1 MAFSLKALPLQL
13 RRSVGLGCYL
23 AWVYCSLFSCGLVP
37 VVIQLCSIERSWVY
51 SGIGEAAAAIAV
63 IIVYALLREK
73 GRGNAAQRMIGV
85 IGAGCACIGSVLIWV
100 SHLDLSWYAALTVTG
115 GLCCGAG
122 LSLLGILWG
131 SRFSCCDE
139 EHIESTVPLSF
150 VISFVVYFVLLAA
163 KGPLFMVVDAVLP
176 VVSTWIVFRPRCGR
190 SVSTDGEAI
199 GTLAHAGLRR
209 QLSHLG
215 SLFVLYFLIWF
226 QIALFRVASSPMTY
240 GGRFM
245 HYLVPF
251 SIAAVLAIV
260 AFLTCMRRTRFL
272 NFTFLYRWSVPLMI
286 IGCGL
291 LLIDLGIPEQHS
303 VAYAVNF
310 IAMFGVQMCVWVVAP
325 KYVRR
330 IGVSSFVLFG
340 GLFAAEGLG
349 IALALTLS
357 LPLFD
362 AGAPALANLTL
373 IATGAVALVAMLV
386 GFNPRWLFL
395 SDAVRRFTDA
405 EFAMPLPSAACMT
418 CASPCSGA
426 VDGAGAGVSVAGA
439 GVGAADVAS
448 ARVAEGGAGASAS
461 VAGAGVGVAGVSAM
475 GVGATGIADGAE
487 GDVSMTSGSV
497 GAGARGGVASGA
509 NVTGAGVEYVVA
521 SSGAVP
527 FAFSS
532 GIASSFAFG
541 ISSGFAPGLDAPL
554 STGEE
559 LASIFEK
566 TAGELQSRYG
576 LTERET
582 QIAALLLAG
591 RSRPFIRDELV
602 ISLNTVHA
610 HARNIYSKCGV
621 HSQQEFMD
629 FVHLD

>member
-37 VVIQLCSIERSWVY
+37 VVIRLCSIERSWVY
-51 SGIGEAAAAIAV
+51 SGIGEAIAAIAV
-63 IIVYALLREK
+63 IVVYALLRGR

-150 VISFVVYFVLLAA
+150 VISFVVYFVLLAV

-190 SVSTDGEAI
+190 SVSADGEAI
-199 GTLAHAGLRR
+199 GALAHAGLRR

-260 AFLTCMRRTRFL
+260 AFLVCMRRARFL
-272 NFTFLYRWSVPLMI
+272 SFTFLYRWSVPLMI
-286 IGCGL
+286 IGCGI
-291 LLIDLGIPEQHS
+291 LLIDLGLPEQHS

-310 IAMFGVQMCVWVVAP
+310 IAMFGVQMCVWVVAT

-330 IGVSSFVLFG
+330 IGVSPFILFG

-349 IALALTLS
+349 ISLALTLS

-362 AGAPALANLTL
+362 AGSPALANLTL
-373 IATGAVALVAMLV
+373 IATGAVALIAMLV

-405 EFAMPLPSAACMT
+405 EFAMSPQRSA
-418 CASPCSGA
+418 CSGCA
-426 VDGAGAGVSVAGA
+426 GTCPDASIVGGVAAGANVAF
-439 GVGAADVAS
+439 AS
-448 ARVAEGGAGASAS
+448 AAEGGAPAAASGMDA
-461 VAGAGVGVAGVSAM
+461 AGDA
-475 GVGATGIADGAE
+475 ADGF
-487 GDVSMTSGSV
+487 GPDSSV
-497 GAGARGGVASGA
+497 
-509 NVTGAGVEYVVA
+509 
-521 SSGAVP
+521 
-527 FAFSS
+527 
-532 GIASSFAFG
+532 
-541 ISSGFAPGLDAPL
+541 PL
-554 STGEE
+554 SAGEE

-566 TAGELQSRYG
+566 TAEELQSRYG

-582 QIAALLLAG
+582 QIAALLLSG

-629 FVHLD
+629 FVHLDSRESE

>member
-1 MAFSLKALPLQL
+1 MKGQEEIGMAFSLKALPLQL

-176 VVSTWIVFRPRCGR
+176 VVSTWIVFRPWCGR

-199 GTLAHAGLRR
+199 GALAHAGLRK
-209 QLSHLG
+209 QFSHLG

-226 QIALFRVASSPMTY
+226 QFALFRVASSPMAN

-260 AFLTCMRRTRFL
+260 AFLTCMRQTRFL

-310 IAMFGVQMCVWVVAP
+310 IAMFGVQMCVWVVSP

-330 IGVSSFVLFG
+330 IGVSPFVLFG

-349 IALALTLS
+349 ISLALTFS

-373 IATGAVALVAMLV
+373 IATGAVALIAMLV

-405 EFAMPLPSAACMT
+405 EFAMSLQRSA
-418 CASPCSGA
+418 CSGCVGTCPDA
-426 VDGAGAGVSVAGA
+426 SIVGGVAAGVN
-439 GVGAADVAS
+439 AAFAS
-448 ARVAEGGAGASAS
+448 AAEGGAPAAASGMDA
-461 VAGAGVGVAGVSAM
+461 AGDA
-475 GVGATGIADGAE
+475 ADGFE
-487 GDVSMTSGSV
+487 PDS
-497 GAGARGGVASGA
+497 
-509 NVTGAGVEYVVA
+509 
-521 SSGAVP
+521 AVP
-527 FAFSS
+527 
-532 GIASSFAFG
+532 
-541 ISSGFAPGLDAPL
+541 L
-554 STGEE
+554 SAGEE

-566 TAGELQSRYG
+566 TAEELQSRYG

-582 QIAALLLAG
+582 QIAALLLSG

>member
-37 VVIQLCSIERSWVY
+37 VVIRLCSIERSWVY
-51 SGIGEAAAAIAV
+51 SGIGEAVAAIVV

-73 GRGNAAQRMIGV
+73 GRGDAAQRMIGV
-85 IGAGCACIGSVLIWV
+85 LGAGCACIGSVLVWV
-100 SHLDLSWYAALTVTG
+100 SHLDISWYAALTVAG

-131 SRFSCCDE
+131 SRFSYCDE

-150 VISFVVYFVLLAA
+150 VISFVVYFVLLAV

-190 SVSTDGEAI
+190 SVSADGEAV
-199 GTLAHAGLRR
+199 GALAHVGLRK
-209 QLSHLG
+209 QFSHLV

-251 SIAAVLAIV
+251 SIAAVLAIA
-260 AFLTCMRRTRFL
+260 AFLTCMRQTRFL

-303 VAYAVNF
+303 AAYAVNF
-310 IAMFGVQMCVWVVAP
+310 IAMFGVQMCAWVVAP

-330 IGVSSFVLFG
+330 IGVSPFVLFG

-349 IALALTLS
+349 IFLALTLS

-362 AGAPALANLTL
+362 VGAPALANLTL

-405 EFAMPLPSAACMT
+405 EFAMSLPHSGCSA
-418 CASPCSGA
+418 CASPCSDAGA
-426 VDGAGAGVSVAGA
+426 AGNGVACSAAGGCAFGAGANASGGVTAGA
-439 GVGAADVAS
+439 ND
-448 ARVAEGGAGASAS
+448 AGS
-461 VAGAGVGVAGVSAM
+461 
-475 GVGATGIADGAE
+475 
-487 GDVSMTSGSV
+487 
-497 GAGARGGVASGA
+497 
-509 NVTGAGVEYVVA
+509 GVEYGVAASDGALFGFA
-521 SSGAVP
+521 SSSAPGSVARSGSAVP
-527 FAFSS
+527 
-532 GIASSFAFG
+532 
-541 ISSGFAPGLDAPL
+541 L
-554 STGEE
+554 SAGEE

-566 TAGELQSRYG
+566 TAEELQLRYG

-582 QIAALLLAG
+582 QIAALLLSG

-629 FVHLD
+629 FVHLDSREGE

>member
-150 VISFVVYFVLLAA
+150 VISFVVYFVLLAV

-190 SVSTDGEAI
+190 SVSADGEAI
-199 GTLAHAGLRR
+199 GALAHAGLRR

-286 IGCGL
+286 IGCGI
-291 LLIDLGIPEQHS
+291 LLIDLGLPEQHS

-310 IAMFGVQMCVWVVAP
+310 IAMFGVQMCVWVVAT

-330 IGVSSFVLFG
+330 IGVSPFILFG

-362 AGAPALANLTL
+362 AGSPVLANLTL
-373 IATGAVALVAMLV
+373 IATGAVALIAMLV

-405 EFAMPLPSAACMT
+405 EFAMSPQRSACSVCAGT
-418 CASPCSGA
+418 CPDASIVGGVA
-426 VDGAGAGVSVAGA
+426 AGAN
-439 GVGAADVAS
+439 AAFAS
-448 ARVAEGGAGASAS
+448 AAEGGAPAAASS
-461 VAGAGVGVAGVSAM
+461 VGVAG
-475 GVGATGIADGAE
+475 GAADGFE
-487 GDVSMTSGSV
+487 PDS
-497 GAGARGGVASGA
+497 
-509 NVTGAGVEYVVA
+509 
-521 SSGAVP
+521 AVP
-527 FAFSS
+527 
-532 GIASSFAFG
+532 
-541 ISSGFAPGLDAPL
+541 L
-554 STGEE
+554 SAGEE

-566 TAGELQSRYG
+566 TAEELQSRYG

-582 QIAALLLAG
+582 QIAALLLSG

-629 FVHLD
+629 FVHLDSREGE

>member
-51 SGIGEAAAAIAV
+51 SGIGEAAAAIVV

-73 GRGNAAQRMIGV
+73 GRGDSAQRMIGV

-100 SHLDLSWYAALTVTG
+100 SHLDFSWYAALTVTG

-131 SRFSCCDE
+131 SRFSYCDE
-139 EHIESTVPLSF
+139 EHIELTVPLSF
-150 VISFVVYFVLLAA
+150 VISFVVYFVLLAV

-190 SVSTDGEAI
+190 SVSADGEAI
-199 GTLAHAGLRR
+199 GALAHAGLRR

-291 LLIDLGIPEQHS
+291 LLIDLGLPEQHS

-310 IAMFGVQMCVWVVAP
+310 IAMFGVQMCVWVVAT

-330 IGVSSFVLFG
+330 IGVSPFILFG

-373 IATGAVALVAMLV
+373 IATGTVALVAMLV

-405 EFAMPLPSAACMT
+405 EFAMPLQRSG
-418 CASPCSGA
+418 CSGCA
-426 VDGAGAGVSVAGA
+426 GTCPDAGAAGGVEPGA
-439 GVGAADVAS
+439 NAAS
-448 ARVAEGGAGASAS
+448 ASAAEGGAPAVAS
-461 VAGAGVGVAGVSAM
+461 GVGVAG
-475 GVGATGIADGAE
+475 GAADGFE
-487 GDVSMTSGSV
+487 PDSSV
-497 GAGARGGVASGA
+497 
-509 NVTGAGVEYVVA
+509 
-521 SSGAVP
+521 
-527 FAFSS
+527 
-532 GIASSFAFG
+532 
-541 ISSGFAPGLDAPL
+541 PL
-554 STGEE
+554 SAGEE

-566 TAGELQSRYG
+566 TAEELQSRYG

-582 QIAALLLAG
+582 QIAALLLSG

-629 FVHLD
+629 FVHLDSREDE

>member
-150 VISFVVYFVLLAA
+150 VISFVVYFVLLAV

-190 SVSTDGEAI
+190 SVSADGEAI
-199 GTLAHAGLRR
+199 GALAHAGLRR

-291 LLIDLGIPEQHS
+291 LLIDLGLPEQHS

-310 IAMFGVQMCVWVVAP
+310 IAMFGVQMCVWVVAT

-330 IGVSSFVLFG
+330 IGVSPFILFG

-362 AGAPALANLTL
+362 AGSPALANLTL
-373 IATGAVALVAMLV
+373 IATGVVALVAMLV

-405 EFAMPLPSAACMT
+405 EFAMSPQRSA
-418 CASPCSGA
+418 CSGCVGTCPDA
-426 VDGAGAGVSVAGA
+426 SIVGGVAAGVN
-439 GVGAADVAS
+439 AAFAS
-448 ARVAEGGAGASAS
+448 AAEGGSPAAASSMDAAGDA
-461 VAGAGVGVAGVSAM
+461 
-475 GVGATGIADGAE
+475 ADGFE
-487 GDVSMTSGSV
+487 PDSSV
-497 GAGARGGVASGA
+497 
-509 NVTGAGVEYVVA
+509 
-521 SSGAVP
+521 
-527 FAFSS
+527 
-532 GIASSFAFG
+532 
-541 ISSGFAPGLDAPL
+541 PL
-554 STGEE
+554 SAGEE

-566 TAGELQSRYG
+566 TAEELQSRYG

-582 QIAALLLAG
+582 QIAALLLSG

>member
-51 SGIGEAAAAIAV
+51 SGIGEAAAAIFV
-63 IIVYALLREK
+63 IILYALLREK
-73 GRGNAAQRMIGV
+73 GRGDAAQRMIGV
-85 IGAGCACIGSVLIWV
+85 LGAGCACIGSVLIWV
-100 SHLDLSWYAALTVTG
+100 SHLDISWYAALTVVG

-122 LSLLGILWG
+122 LALLGILWG
-131 SRFSCCDE
+131 SRFSYCDE

-163 KGPLFMVVDAVLP
+163 KGSLFMVVDAVLP

-199 GTLAHAGLRR
+199 GALAHAGLRK
-209 QLSHLG
+209 QFSHLG

-226 QIALFRVASSPMTY
+226 QFALFRVASSPMVN

-260 AFLTCMRRTRFL
+260 AFLTCMRQTRFL

-310 IAMFGVQMCVWVVAP
+310 IAMFGVQMCAWVVAP

-330 IGVSSFVLFG
+330 IGVSPFVLFG

-349 IALALTLS
+349 FFLALTLS

-362 AGAPALANLTL
+362 VGAPALANLTL

-405 EFAMPLPSAACMT
+405 EFAMSIPRSTCSACVSLCSDAGAAGNGVACSAAGG
-418 CASPCSGA
+418 CAF
-426 VDGAGAGVSVAGA
+426 GAGANASGGVTAGA
-439 GVGAADVAS
+439 ND
-448 ARVAEGGAGASAS
+448 AGS
-461 VAGAGVGVAGVSAM
+461 
-475 GVGATGIADGAE
+475 
-487 GDVSMTSGSV
+487 
-497 GAGARGGVASGA
+497 
-509 NVTGAGVEYVVA
+509 GVEYGVAASDGALFGFA
-521 SSGAVP
+521 SSSAPGSVARSGSAVP
-527 FAFSS
+527 
-532 GIASSFAFG
+532 
-541 ISSGFAPGLDAPL
+541 L
-554 STGEE
+554 SAGEE

-566 TAGELQSRYG
+566 TAEELQLRYG

-582 QIAALLLAG
+582 QIAALLLSG

-629 FVHLD
+629 FVHLDSREGE

>member
-131 SRFSCCDE
+131 SRFSSCDE

-190 SVSTDGEAI
+190 SVSADGEAI
-199 GTLAHAGLRR
+199 GALAHAGMRK
-209 QLSHLG
+209 QFSHLG

-260 AFLTCMRRTRFL
+260 AFLTCMRQTRFL

-286 IGCGL
+286 IGCGF
-291 LLIDLGIPEQHS
+291 LLIDLGIPDQHS

-310 IAMFGVQMCVWVVAP
+310 IAMFGVQMCVWVVSP

-330 IGVSSFVLFG
+330 IGVSSFLLFG

-349 IALALTLS
+349 ISLALTLS

-373 IATGAVALVAMLV
+373 IATGAVALVAMLA

-405 EFAMPLPSAACMT
+405 EFAMSIPRSTCSACV
-418 CASPCSGA
+418 SPCSDAGA
-426 VDGAGAGVSVAGA
+426 AGNDLARGVAGGGASGADAPAASVNAIADGVLAVGGPSAMGGVAIGANASGAGAN
-439 GVGAADVAS
+439 AS
-448 ARVAEGGAGASAS
+448 
-461 VAGAGVGVAGVSAM
+461 
-475 GVGATGIADGAE
+475 
-487 GDVSMTSGSV
+487 
-497 GAGARGGVASGA
+497 GGVAAGA
-509 NVTGAGVEYVVA
+509 NAAGSGMEYGVAASDGAPFGFA
-521 SSGAVP
+521 SSSAPGSA
-527 FAFSS
+527 
-532 GIASSFAFG
+532 
-541 ISSGFAPGLDAPL
+541 SGFAAGAASGSGAAVPL
-554 STGEE
+554 SAGEE

-566 TAGELQSRYG
+566 TAEELRSRYG

-582 QIAALLLAG
+582 QIAALLLSG

>member
-1 MAFSLKALPLQL
+1 MKGQEEIGMAFSLKALPLQL

-63 IIVYALLREK
+63 IVVYALLREK
-73 GRGNAAQRMIGV
+73 GRGDSAQRMIGV

-100 SHLDLSWYAALTVTG
+100 SHLDLSWYAALTVVG

-122 LSLLGILWG
+122 LALLGILWG
-131 SRFSCCDE
+131 SRFSYCDE

-150 VISFVVYFVLLAA
+150 VISFVVYFVLLAV

-199 GTLAHAGLRR
+199 GALAHAGLRR
-209 QLSHLG
+209 QFSHLG

-291 LLIDLGIPEQHS
+291 LLIDLGLPEQHS

-310 IAMFGVQMCVWVVAP
+310 IAMFGVQMCVWVVAT

-330 IGVSSFVLFG
+330 IGVSPFILFG

-405 EFAMPLPSAACMT
+405 EFAMPLQRSG
-418 CASPCSGA
+418 CSGCA
-426 VDGAGAGVSVAGA
+426 GTCPDAGAAGGVEPGA
-439 GVGAADVAS
+439 NAAFAS
-448 ARVAEGGAGASAS
+448 AAEGGAHAAASGMDA
-461 VAGAGVGVAGVSAM
+461 AGDA
-475 GVGATGIADGAE
+475 ADGFE
-487 GDVSMTSGSV
+487 PDS
-497 GAGARGGVASGA
+497 
-509 NVTGAGVEYVVA
+509 
-521 SSGAVP
+521 AVP
-527 FAFSS
+527 
-532 GIASSFAFG
+532 
-541 ISSGFAPGLDAPL
+541 L
-554 STGEE
+554 SAGEE

-566 TAGELQSRYG
+566 TAEELQSRYG

-582 QIAALLLAG
+582 QIAALLLSG

-629 FVHLD
+629 FVHLDSREGE

>member
-37 VVIQLCSIERSWVY
+37 VVIRLCSIERSWVY
-51 SGIGEAAAAIAV
+51 SGIGEAVVAIAV
-63 IIVYALLREK
+63 IVVYTLLREK
-73 GRGNAAQRMIGV
+73 GRGNAAQRMIGAL
-85 IGAGCACIGSVLIWV
+85 GAGCACIGSVLIWV
-100 SHLDLSWYAALTVTG
+100 SHLDLSWYAALTVVG

-131 SRFSCCDE
+131 SRFSYCDE

-150 VISFVVYFVLLAA
+150 VISFVVYFVLLAV

-190 SVSTDGEAI
+190 SVSADGEAV
-199 GTLAHAGLRR
+199 GALACVGLRK
-209 QLSHLG
+209 QFSHLV
-215 SLFVLYFLIWF
+215 SLFVLFFLIWF

-251 SIAAVLAIV
+251 SIAAVLAIA
-260 AFLTCMRRTRFL
+260 AFLTCMRQTRFL

-303 VAYAVNF
+303 AAYAVNF

-330 IGVSSFVLFG
+330 IGVSPFVLFG

-349 IALALTLS
+349 IFLALTLS

-362 AGAPALANLTL
+362 VGAPALANLTL

-395 SDAVRRFTDA
+395 SDVMRCFTDA
-405 EFAMPLPSAACMT
+405 VFAMSLPRLACSACV
-418 CASPCSGA
+418 SPCS
-426 VDGAGAGVSVAGA
+426 DAGAAGNGVAGA
-439 GVGAADVAS
+439 ASAGAAGSGADEA
-448 ARVAEGGAGASAS
+448 GMAGAND
-461 VAGAGVGVAGVSAM
+461 AGS
-475 GVGATGIADGAE
+475 
-487 GDVSMTSGSV
+487 
-497 GAGARGGVASGA
+497 
-509 NVTGAGVEYVVA
+509 GVEYGVAASGGMPFGFA
-521 SSGAVP
+521 SSSAPGSVARSGSAVP
-527 FAFSS
+527 
-532 GIASSFAFG
+532 
-541 ISSGFAPGLDAPL
+541 L
-554 STGEE
+554 SAGEE
-559 LASIFEK
+559 LAFIFEK
-566 TAGELQSRYG
+566 TAEELQLRYG

-582 QIAALLLAG
+582 QIAALLLSG

-629 FVHLD
+629 FVHLDSREGE

>member
-1 MAFSLKALPLQL
+1 MKGQEEIGMAFSLKALPLQL

-73 GRGNAAQRMIGV
+73 GRGDSAQRMIGV

-100 SHLDLSWYAALTVTG
+100 SHLDISWYAALTVTG

-131 SRFSCCDE
+131 SRFSYCDE

-150 VISFVVYFVLLAA
+150 VISFVVYFVLLAV

-190 SVSTDGEAI
+190 SVSADGEAI
-199 GTLAHAGLRR
+199 GALAHAGLRR

-226 QIALFRVASSPMTY
+226 QFALFRVASSPMTY
-240 GGRFM
+240 GGRFI

-260 AFLTCMRRTRFL
+260 AFLTCMRQTRFL

-310 IAMFGVQMCVWVVAP
+310 IAMFGVQMCVWVVSP

-330 IGVSSFVLFG
+330 IGVSSFLLFG

-349 IALALTLS
+349 ISLALTLS

-362 AGAPALANLTL
+362 ASAPALANLTL

-405 EFAMPLPSAACMT
+405 EFAMPLQRSGCSGCAGTCPDAGAAGGVEPGANAASTSAAEGSAHAA
-418 CASPCSGA
+418 ASGMDA
-426 VDGAGAGVSVAGA
+426 AGD
-439 GVGAADVAS
+439 AADGFEPDS
-448 ARVAEGGAGASAS
+448 
-461 VAGAGVGVAGVSAM
+461 
-475 GVGATGIADGAE
+475 
-487 GDVSMTSGSV
+487 
-497 GAGARGGVASGA
+497 
-509 NVTGAGVEYVVA
+509 
-521 SSGAVP
+521 AVP
-527 FAFSS
+527 
-532 GIASSFAFG
+532 
-541 ISSGFAPGLDAPL
+541 L
-554 STGEE
+554 SAGEE

-566 TAGELQSRYG
+566 TAEELQSRYG

-582 QIAALLLAG
+582 QIAALLLSG

>member
-1 MAFSLKALPLQL
+1 MKGQEEIGMAFSLKALPLQL

-73 GRGNAAQRMIGV
+73 GRGDSAQRMIGV

-131 SRFSCCDE
+131 SRFSYCDE

-150 VISFVVYFVLLAA
+150 VISFVVYFVLLAV

-199 GTLAHAGLRR
+199 GALAHAGLRK
-209 QLSHLG
+209 QFSHLG

-260 AFLTCMRRTRFL
+260 AFLTCMRQTRFL

-310 IAMFGVQMCVWVVAP
+310 IAMFGVQMCVWVVAT

-330 IGVSSFVLFG
+330 IGVSPFILFG

-373 IATGAVALVAMLV
+373 IATGAVALIAMLV

-405 EFAMPLPSAACMT
+405 EFAMPPQRSA
-418 CASPCSGA
+418 CSGC
-426 VDGAGAGVSVAGA
+426 AGACPDANAV
-439 GVGAADVAS
+439 
-448 ARVAEGGAGASAS
+448 
-461 VAGAGVGVAGVSAM
+461 
-475 GVGATGIADGAE
+475 
-487 GDVSMTSGSV
+487 
-497 GAGARGGVASGA
+497 GGVAAGANAAFASAAESGA
-509 NVTGAGVEYVVA
+509 PAAASGMDAAGDAADGFEPD
-521 SSGAVP
+521 SAVP
-527 FAFSS
+527 
-532 GIASSFAFG
+532 
-541 ISSGFAPGLDAPL
+541 L
-554 STGEE
+554 SAGEE

-566 TAGELQSRYG
+566 TAEELQSRYG

-582 QIAALLLAG
+582 QIAALLLSG

-629 FVHLD
+629 FVHLDSREGE

>member
-63 IIVYALLREK
+63 IILYALLREK
-73 GRGNAAQRMIGV
+73 GRGDAAQRMIGV
-85 IGAGCACIGSVLIWV
+85 LGAGCACIGSVLIWV
-100 SHLDLSWYAALTVTG
+100 SHLDISWYAALTVVG
-115 GLCCGAG
+115 GLCCGVG
-122 LSLLGILWG
+122 LALLGILWG
-131 SRFSCCDE
+131 SRFSYCDE

-199 GTLAHAGLRR
+199 GALAHAGLRK
-209 QLSHLG
+209 QFSHLG

-226 QIALFRVASSPMTY
+226 QFALFRVASSPMVN

-260 AFLTCMRRTRFL
+260 AFLTCMRQTRFL

-310 IAMFGVQMCVWVVAP
+310 IAMFGVQMCVWVVSP

-330 IGVSSFVLFG
+330 IGVSSFLLFG

-349 IALALTLS
+349 ISLALTLS

-373 IATGAVALVAMLV
+373 IATGAVALIAMLV

-405 EFAMPLPSAACMT
+405 EFAMSLPRSA
-418 CASPCSGA
+418 CSGCSGTCPDANA
-426 VDGAGAGVSVAGA
+426 V
-439 GVGAADVAS
+439 
-448 ARVAEGGAGASAS
+448 
-461 VAGAGVGVAGVSAM
+461 
-475 GVGATGIADGAE
+475 
-487 GDVSMTSGSV
+487 
-497 GAGARGGVASGA
+497 GGVAAGA
-509 NVTGAGVEYVVA
+509 NAAFASAAEDGAHAAA
-521 SSGAVP
+521 SGMDAAGDAADGFEPDSAVP
-527 FAFSS
+527 
-532 GIASSFAFG
+532 
-541 ISSGFAPGLDAPL
+541 L
-554 STGEE
+554 SAGEE

-566 TAGELQSRYG
+566 TAEELQSRYG

-582 QIAALLLAG
+582 QIAALLLSG

>member
-1 MAFSLKALPLQL
+1 MKGQEEIGMAFSLKALPLQL

-73 GRGNAAQRMIGV
+73 GRGDSAQRMIGV

-131 SRFSCCDE
+131 SRFSYCDE

-150 VISFVVYFVLLAA
+150 VISFVVYFVLLAV

-199 GTLAHAGLRR
+199 GALAHAGLRK
-209 QLSHLG
+209 QFSHLG

-260 AFLTCMRRTRFL
+260 AFLTCMRQTRFL

-330 IGVSSFVLFG
+330 IGVSSFLLFG

-349 IALALTLS
+349 ISLALTLS

-373 IATGAVALVAMLV
+373 IATGAVALIAMLV

-405 EFAMPLPSAACMT
+405 EFAMSLPRSA
-418 CASPCSGA
+418 CSGCSGTCPDANA
-426 VDGAGAGVSVAGA
+426 VGGVAAGAN
-439 GVGAADVAS
+439 AAFAS
-448 ARVAEGGAGASAS
+448 AAEGGAHAAASGMDA
-461 VAGAGVGVAGVSAM
+461 AGDA
-475 GVGATGIADGAE
+475 ADGFE
-487 GDVSMTSGSV
+487 PDS
-497 GAGARGGVASGA
+497 
-509 NVTGAGVEYVVA
+509 
-521 SSGAVP
+521 AVP
-527 FAFSS
+527 
-532 GIASSFAFG
+532 
-541 ISSGFAPGLDAPL
+541 L
-554 STGEE
+554 SAGEE

-566 TAGELQSRYG
+566 TAEELQSRYG

-582 QIAALLLAG
+582 QIAALLLSG

-629 FVHLD
+629 FVHLDSREGE

>member
-73 GRGNAAQRMIGV
+73 GRGDSAQRMIGV

-100 SHLDLSWYAALTVTG
+100 SHLDFSWYAALTVTG

-131 SRFSCCDE
+131 SRFSYCDE

-150 VISFVVYFVLLAA
+150 VISFVVYFVLLAV

-190 SVSTDGEAI
+190 SVSADGEAI
-199 GTLAHAGLRR
+199 GALAHAGLRR

-226 QIALFRVASSPMTY
+226 QFALFRVASSPIGN

-291 LLIDLGIPEQHS
+291 LLIDLGLPEQHS

-310 IAMFGVQMCVWVVAP
+310 IAMFGVQMCVWVVAT

-330 IGVSSFVLFG
+330 IGVSPFILFG

-373 IATGAVALVAMLV
+373 ITTGAVALVAMLV

-405 EFAMPLPSAACMT
+405 EFAMPLQRSG
-418 CASPCSGA
+418 CSGCSGTCPDVNA
-426 VDGAGAGVSVAGA
+426 VGGVEPGANA
-439 GVGAADVAS
+439 AS
-448 ARVAEGGAGASAS
+448 ASAAEGGAPAAASGMDAAGGA
-461 VAGAGVGVAGVSAM
+461 
-475 GVGATGIADGAE
+475 ADGFE
-487 GDVSMTSGSV
+487 PDS
-497 GAGARGGVASGA
+497 
-509 NVTGAGVEYVVA
+509 
-521 SSGAVP
+521 AVP
-527 FAFSS
+527 
-532 GIASSFAFG
+532 
-541 ISSGFAPGLDAPL
+541 L
-554 STGEE
+554 SAGEE

-566 TAGELQSRYG
+566 TAEELQSRYG

-582 QIAALLLAG
+582 QIAALLLSG

-629 FVHLD
+629 FVHIDSRESE

>member
-1 MAFSLKALPLQL
+1 MKGQEEIGMAFSLKALPLQL

-63 IIVYALLREK
+63 IILYALLREK
-73 GRGNAAQRMIGV
+73 GRGDAAQRMIGV
-85 IGAGCACIGSVLIWV
+85 LGAGCACIGSVLIWV
-100 SHLDLSWYAALTVTG
+100 SHLDISWYAALTVVG

-122 LSLLGILWG
+122 LALLGILWG
-131 SRFSCCDE
+131 SRFSYCDE

-199 GTLAHAGLRR
+199 GALAHAGLRK
-209 QLSHLG
+209 QFSHLG

-226 QIALFRVASSPMTY
+226 QFALFRVASSPMVN

-260 AFLTCMRRTRFL
+260 AFLTCMRQTRFL

-310 IAMFGVQMCVWVVAP
+310 IAMFGVQMCVWVVSP

-330 IGVSSFVLFG
+330 IGVSPFLLFG
-340 GLFAAEGLG
+340 GLFTAEGLG

-373 IATGAVALVAMLV
+373 IATGAVALIAMLV

-405 EFAMPLPSAACMT
+405 EFAMSPQRSA
-418 CASPCSGA
+418 CSGCVGTCPDA
-426 VDGAGAGVSVAGA
+426 SIVGGVA
-439 GVGAADVAS
+439 VGANAAFAS
-448 ARVAEGGAGASAS
+448 AAEGGAPAAASDMDAAGGA
-461 VAGAGVGVAGVSAM
+461 
-475 GVGATGIADGAE
+475 ADGFE
-487 GDVSMTSGSV
+487 PDS
-497 GAGARGGVASGA
+497 
-509 NVTGAGVEYVVA
+509 
-521 SSGAVP
+521 AVP
-527 FAFSS
+527 
-532 GIASSFAFG
+532 
-541 ISSGFAPGLDAPL
+541 L
-554 STGEE
+554 SAGEE

-566 TAGELQSRYG
+566 TAEELQSRYG

-582 QIAALLLAG
+582 QIAALLLSG

-629 FVHLD
+629 FVHLDSREGE

>member
-1 MAFSLKALPLQL
+1 MKGQEEIGMAFSLKALPLQL

-63 IIVYALLREK
+63 IVVYALLREK
-73 GRGNAAQRMIGV
+73 GRGDSAQRMIGV

-100 SHLDLSWYAALTVTG
+100 SHLDLSWYAALTVVG

-131 SRFSCCDE
+131 SRFSYCDE

-150 VISFVVYFVLLAA
+150 VISFVVYFVLLAV

-199 GTLAHAGLRR
+199 GALAHAGLRR

-291 LLIDLGIPEQHS
+291 LLIDLGLPEQHS

-310 IAMFGVQMCVWVVAP
+310 IAMFGVQMCVWVVAT

-330 IGVSSFVLFG
+330 IGVSPFILFG

-405 EFAMPLPSAACMT
+405 EFAMPLQRSGCSGCAGTCPDAGAAGGVEPSAN
-418 CASPCSGA
+418 
-426 VDGAGAGVSVAGA
+426 
-439 GVGAADVAS
+439 AAFAS
-448 ARVAEGGAGASAS
+448 AAEGGAHAAASGMDA
-461 VAGAGVGVAGVSAM
+461 AGDA
-475 GVGATGIADGAE
+475 ADGFE
-487 GDVSMTSGSV
+487 PDS
-497 GAGARGGVASGA
+497 
-509 NVTGAGVEYVVA
+509 
-521 SSGAVP
+521 AVP
-527 FAFSS
+527 
-532 GIASSFAFG
+532 
-541 ISSGFAPGLDAPL
+541 L
-554 STGEE
+554 SAGEE

-566 TAGELQSRYG
+566 TAEELQSRYG

-582 QIAALLLAG
+582 QIAALLLSG

>member
-37 VVIQLCSIERSWVY
+37 VVIRLCSIERSWVY
-51 SGIGEAAAAIAV
+51 SGIGEAIAAIAV
-63 IIVYALLREK
+63 IVVYALLR
-73 GRGNAAQRMIGV
+73 GRGRGEAAQHMIGAL
-85 IGAGCACIGSVLIWV
+85 GAGCACIGSVLVWV
-100 SHLDLSWYAALTVTG
+100 SHLDISWYAALTVAG

-131 SRFSCCDE
+131 SRFSYCDE

-150 VISFVVYFVLLAA
+150 VISFVVYFVLLAV

-176 VVSTWIVFRPRCGR
+176 VVSAWIVFRPRCGR
-190 SVSTDGEAI
+190 NVSADGEAV
-199 GTLAHAGLRR
+199 GAFAHVGLRK
-209 QLSHLG
+209 QFSHLV

-251 SIAAVLAIV
+251 SIAAVLAIA
-260 AFLTCMRRTRFL
+260 AFLTCMRQTRFL

-303 VAYAVNF
+303 AAYAVNF
-310 IAMFGVQMCVWVVAP
+310 IAMFGVQMCAWVVAP

-330 IGVSSFVLFG
+330 IGVSPFVLFG

-349 IALALTLS
+349 IFLALTLS

-362 AGAPALANLTL
+362 VGAPALANLTL

-405 EFAMPLPSAACMT
+405 EFAMSIPRLACSACV
-418 CASPCSGA
+418 SPCS
-426 VDGAGAGVSVAGA
+426 DAGAAGNGVARSVAGGCA
-439 GVGAADVAS
+439 SGTDANASGGVT
-448 ARVAEGGAGASAS
+448 AGANDAGSVVEYGVAASGGMPFGFASSSAPGS
-461 VAGAGVGVAGVSAM
+461 VAR
-475 GVGATGIADGAE
+475 
-487 GDVSMTSGSV
+487 SGS
-497 GAGARGGVASGA
+497 
-509 NVTGAGVEYVVA
+509 
-521 SSGAVP
+521 AVP
-527 FAFSS
+527 
-532 GIASSFAFG
+532 
-541 ISSGFAPGLDAPL
+541 L
-554 STGEE
+554 SAGEE

-566 TAGELQSRYG
+566 TAEELRSRYG

-629 FVHLD
+629 FVHFDSREGE

>member
-37 VVIQLCSIERSWVY
+37 VVIRLCSIERSWVY
-51 SGIGEAAAAIAV
+51 SGIGEAIAAIAV
-63 IIVYALLREK
+63 IVVYALLREK
-73 GRGNAAQRMIGV
+73 GRGEAAQRMIGAL
-85 IGAGCACIGSVLIWV
+85 GAGCACIGSVLVWV
-100 SHLDLSWYAALTVTG
+100 SHLDISWYAALTVAG

-131 SRFSCCDE
+131 SRFSYCDE
-139 EHIESTVPLSF
+139 EHIESSVPLSF
-150 VISFVVYFVLLAA
+150 VISFVVYFVLLAV

-176 VVSTWIVFRPRCGR
+176 VVSAWIVFRPRCGR
-190 SVSTDGEAI
+190 NVSADGEAV
-199 GTLAHAGLRR
+199 GALAHVGLRK
-209 QLSHLG
+209 QFSHLV

-251 SIAAVLAIV
+251 SIAAVLAIA
-260 AFLTCMRRTRFL
+260 AFLTCMRQTRFL

-303 VAYAVNF
+303 AAYAVNF
-310 IAMFGVQMCVWVVAP
+310 IAMFGVQMCAWVVAP
-325 KYVRR
+325 KYARR
-330 IGVSSFVLFG
+330 IGVSPFVLFG

-349 IALALTLS
+349 IFLALTLS

-362 AGAPALANLTL
+362 VGAPALANLTL

-405 EFAMPLPSAACMT
+405 EFAMSIPRLACLA
-418 CASPCSGA
+418 CVRPCS
-426 VDGAGAGVSVAGA
+426 DAGS
-439 GVGAADVAS
+439 
-448 ARVAEGGAGASAS
+448 
-461 VAGAGVGVAGVSAM
+461 
-475 GVGATGIADGAE
+475 
-487 GDVSMTSGSV
+487 
-497 GAGARGGVASGA
+497 
-509 NVTGAGVEYVVA
+509 GVEYGVAASGGMPFGFA
-521 SSGAVP
+521 SSSAPGSVARSGSAVP
-527 FAFSS
+527 
-532 GIASSFAFG
+532 
-541 ISSGFAPGLDAPL
+541 L
-554 STGEE
+554 SAGEE

-566 TAGELQSRYG
+566 TAEELQLRYG

-582 QIAALLLAG
+582 QIAALLLSG

-629 FVHLD
+629 FVHLDSREGE

>member
-1 MAFSLKALPLQL
+1 MKGQEEIGMAFSLKALPLQL

-51 SGIGEAAAAIAV
+51 SGIGEAVAAIFV

-73 GRGNAAQRMIGV
+73 GRGDAAQRMIGV
-85 IGAGCACIGSVLIWV
+85 LGAGCACIGSVLIWV
-100 SHLDLSWYAALTVTG
+100 SHLDISWYAVLTVVG

-122 LSLLGILWG
+122 LALLGILWG
-131 SRFSCCDE
+131 SRFSYCDE

-199 GTLAHAGLRR
+199 GALAHAGLRK
-209 QLSHLG
+209 QFSHLG

-226 QIALFRVASSPMTY
+226 QFALFRVASSPMAN

-260 AFLTCMRRTRFL
+260 AFLTCMRQTRFL

-310 IAMFGVQMCVWVVAP
+310 IAMFGVQMCVWVVSP

-330 IGVSSFVLFG
+330 IGVSPFVLFG

-349 IALALTLS
+349 ISLALTLS

-373 IATGAVALVAMLV
+373 IATGAVALAAMLV

-405 EFAMPLPSAACMT
+405 EFAMSLQRSA
-418 CASPCSGA
+418 CSGCSGTCPDANA
-426 VDGAGAGVSVAGA
+426 VGGVAAGAN
-439 GVGAADVAS
+439 AAFAS
-448 ARVAEGGAGASAS
+448 AAEGGAHAAAS
-461 VAGAGVGVAGVSAM
+461 GM
-475 GVGATGIADGAE
+475 DATGDAADGFE
-487 GDVSMTSGSV
+487 PDS
-497 GAGARGGVASGA
+497 
-509 NVTGAGVEYVVA
+509 
-521 SSGAVP
+521 AVP
-527 FAFSS
+527 
-532 GIASSFAFG
+532 
-541 ISSGFAPGLDAPL
+541 L
-554 STGEE
+554 SAGEE

-566 TAGELQSRYG
+566 TAEELQSRYG

-582 QIAALLLAG
+582 QIAALLLSG

>member
-37 VVIQLCSIERSWVY
+37 VVIRLCSIERSWVY
-51 SGIGEAAAAIAV
+51 SGIGEAIAAIAV
-63 IIVYALLREK
+63 IVVYALLR
-73 GRGNAAQRMIGV
+73 GRGRGEAAQHMIGAL
-85 IGAGCACIGSVLIWV
+85 GAGCACIGSVLVWV
-100 SHLDLSWYAALTVTG
+100 SHLDISWYAALTVAG

-131 SRFSCCDE
+131 SRFSYCDE
-139 EHIESTVPLSF
+139 EHIESSVPLSF
-150 VISFVVYFVLLAA
+150 VISFVVYFVLLAV

-176 VVSTWIVFRPRCGR
+176 VVSAWIVFRPRCGR
-190 SVSTDGEAI
+190 SVSADGEAV
-199 GTLAHAGLRR
+199 GALARVGLRK
-209 QLSHLG
+209 QFSHLV

-251 SIAAVLAIV
+251 SIAAVLAIA
-260 AFLTCMRRTRFL
+260 AFLTCMRQTRFL

-303 VAYAVNF
+303 AAYAVNF
-310 IAMFGVQMCVWVVAP
+310 IAMFGVQMCAWVVAP

-330 IGVSSFVLFG
+330 IGVSPFVLFG

-349 IALALTLS
+349 IFLALTLS

-362 AGAPALANLTL
+362 VGAPALANLTL

-405 EFAMPLPSAACMT
+405 EFAMSIPRLACSACVSPCPDAGAAGNGVARSAAGG
-418 CASPCSGA
+418 CAF
-426 VDGAGAGVSVAGA
+426 GAGANASGGVTAGA
-439 GVGAADVAS
+439 ND
-448 ARVAEGGAGASAS
+448 AGS
-461 VAGAGVGVAGVSAM
+461 VVEYGVA
-475 GVGATGIADGAE
+475 
-487 GDVSMTSGSV
+487 
-497 GAGARGGVASGA
+497 ASG
-509 NVTGAGVEYVVA
+509 VMPFGFA
-521 SSGAVP
+521 SSPVP
-527 FAFSS
+527 GSA
-532 GIASSFAFG
+532 
-541 ISSGFAPGLDAPL
+541 SGFAAGAASGSGSAVPL
-554 STGEE
+554 SAGEE

-566 TAGELQSRYG
+566 TAEELQLRYG

-582 QIAALLLAG
+582 QIAALLLSG

-629 FVHLD
+629 FVHLDSREGE

>member
-37 VVIQLCSIERSWVY
+37 VVIRLCSIERSWVY
-51 SGIGEAAAAIAV
+51 SGIGEAIAAIAV
-63 IIVYALLREK
+63 IVVYALLR
-73 GRGNAAQRMIGV
+73 GRGRGEAAQHMIGAL
-85 IGAGCACIGSVLIWV
+85 GAGCACIGSVLVWV
-100 SHLDLSWYAALTVTG
+100 SHLDISWYAALTVAG

-131 SRFSCCDE
+131 SRFSYCDE

-150 VISFVVYFVLLAA
+150 VISFVVYFVLLAV

-176 VVSTWIVFRPRCGR
+176 VVSAWIVFRPRCGR
-190 SVSTDGEAI
+190 NVSADGEAV
-199 GTLAHAGLRR
+199 GAFAHVGLRK
-209 QLSHLG
+209 QFSHLV

-251 SIAAVLAIV
+251 SIAAVLAIAV
-260 AFLTCMRRTRFL
+260 FLTCMRQTRFL

-303 VAYAVNF
+303 AAYAVNF
-310 IAMFGVQMCVWVVAP
+310 IAMFGVQMCAWVVAP

-330 IGVSSFVLFG
+330 IGVSPFVLFG

-349 IALALTLS
+349 IFLALTLS

-362 AGAPALANLTL
+362 VGAPALANLTL

-405 EFAMPLPSAACMT
+405 EFAMSIPRLACSACV
-418 CASPCSGA
+418 SPCS
-426 VDGAGAGVSVAGA
+426 DAGAAGNGVARSVAGGCA
-439 GVGAADVAS
+439 SGTDANASGGVT
-448 ARVAEGGAGASAS
+448 AGANDAGSVVEYGVAASGGMPFGFASSSAPGS
-461 VAGAGVGVAGVSAM
+461 VAR
-475 GVGATGIADGAE
+475 
-487 GDVSMTSGSV
+487 SGS
-497 GAGARGGVASGA
+497 
-509 NVTGAGVEYVVA
+509 
-521 SSGAVP
+521 AVP
-527 FAFSS
+527 
-532 GIASSFAFG
+532 
-541 ISSGFAPGLDAPL
+541 L
-554 STGEE
+554 SAGEE

-566 TAGELQSRYG
+566 TAEELRSRYG

-629 FVHLD
+629 FVHFDSREGE

>member
-1 MAFSLKALPLQL
+1 MKGQEEIGMAFSLKALPLQL

-73 GRGNAAQRMIGV
+73 GRGDSAQRMSGV

-100 SHLDLSWYAALTVTG
+100 SHLDFSWYAALTVTG

-131 SRFSCCDE
+131 SRFSYCDE

-150 VISFVVYFVLLAA
+150 VISFVVYFVLLAV

-190 SVSTDGEAI
+190 SVSADGEAI
-199 GTLAHAGLRR
+199 GALAHAGLRK
-209 QLSHLG
+209 QFSHLG

-226 QIALFRVASSPMTY
+226 QIALFRVASSPMTH

-291 LLIDLGIPEQHS
+291 LLIDLGLPEQHS

-310 IAMFGVQMCVWVVAP
+310 IAMFGVQMCVWVVAT

-330 IGVSSFVLFG
+330 IGVSPFILFG

-405 EFAMPLPSAACMT
+405 EFAMPLQRSG
-418 CASPCSGA
+418 CSGCSGTCPDANA
-426 VDGAGAGVSVAGA
+426 VGGVAAGAN
-439 GVGAADVAS
+439 AAFAS
-448 ARVAEGGAGASAS
+448 AAEGGAHAAASGMDA
-461 VAGAGVGVAGVSAM
+461 AGDA
-475 GVGATGIADGAE
+475 ADGFE
-487 GDVSMTSGSV
+487 PDS
-497 GAGARGGVASGA
+497 
-509 NVTGAGVEYVVA
+509 
-521 SSGAVP
+521 AVP
-527 FAFSS
+527 
-532 GIASSFAFG
+532 
-541 ISSGFAPGLDAPL
+541 L
-554 STGEE
+554 SAGEE

-566 TAGELQSRYG
+566 TAEELQSRYG

-582 QIAALLLAG
+582 QIAALLLSG

-629 FVHLD
+629 FVHLDSREGE

>member
-1 MAFSLKALPLQL
+1 MAFSLKALQLQL

-131 SRFSCCDE
+131 SRFSYCDE

-150 VISFVVYFVLLAA
+150 VISFVVYFVLLAV

-190 SVSTDGEAI
+190 SVSADGEAI
-199 GTLAHAGLRR
+199 GALAHAGLRR

-226 QIALFRVASSPMTY
+226 QFVLFRVASSPIEN

-260 AFLTCMRRTRFL
+260 AFLTCMRQTRFL

-310 IAMFGVQMCVWVVAP
+310 IAMFGVQMCVWVVSP

-330 IGVSSFVLFG
+330 IGVSPFLLFG

-349 IALALTLS
+349 ISLALTLS

-373 IATGAVALVAMLV
+373 IATGAVALIAMLV

-405 EFAMPLPSAACMT
+405 EFAMSLPRSA
-418 CASPCSGA
+418 CSGCSGTCSDANA
-426 VDGAGAGVSVAGA
+426 VGGVEPGAN
-439 GVGAADVAS
+439 AAFAS
-448 ARVAEGGAGASAS
+448 AAEGGAHAAASGMDA
-461 VAGAGVGVAGVSAM
+461 AGDA
-475 GVGATGIADGAE
+475 ADGFE
-487 GDVSMTSGSV
+487 PDSSV
-497 GAGARGGVASGA
+497 
-509 NVTGAGVEYVVA
+509 
-521 SSGAVP
+521 
-527 FAFSS
+527 
-532 GIASSFAFG
+532 
-541 ISSGFAPGLDAPL
+541 PL
-554 STGEE
+554 SAGEE

-566 TAGELQSRYG
+566 TAEELQSRYG

-582 QIAALLLAG
+582 QIAALLLSG

-629 FVHLD
+629 FVHLDSREGE

>member
-1 MAFSLKALPLQL
+1 MKEREEIGMAFSLKALPLQL

-23 AWVYCSLFSCGLVP
+23 AWVYCSMFSCGLVA

-73 GRGNAAQRMIGV
+73 GRGNAAQRMIGAL
-85 IGAGCACIGSVLIWV
+85 GAGCACIGSVLIWV
-100 SHLDLSWYAALTVTG
+100 SHLDISWYVALTVVG
-115 GLCCGAG
+115 GLCCGVG

-131 SRFSCCDE
+131 SRFSYCDE

-150 VISFVVYFVLLAA
+150 VISFVVYFVLLAV

-190 SVSTDGEAI
+190 SVSADGEAI
-199 GTLAHAGLRR
+199 GALAHAGLRR

-251 SIAAVLAIV
+251 SIAAALAIA
-260 AFLTCMRRTRFL
+260 AFLTCMRQTRFL

-310 IAMFGVQMCVWVVAP
+310 IAMFGVQMCMWVVAP

-373 IATGAVALVAMLV
+373 IATGTVALVAMLV

-405 EFAMPLPSAACMT
+405 EFAMPLQRSG
-418 CASPCSGA
+418 CSGCAGTCPDANA
-426 VDGAGAGVSVAGA
+426 VGGVEPGANA
-439 GVGAADVAS
+439 AS
-448 ARVAEGGAGASAS
+448 ASAAEGGAPAAASGADA
-461 VAGAGVGVAGVSAM
+461 
-475 GVGATGIADGAE
+475 ADGAVDE
-487 GDVSMTSGSV
+487 
-497 GAGARGGVASGA
+497 GGVLAAGSGP
-509 NVTGAGVEYVVA
+509 
-521 SSGAVP
+521 AVP
-527 FAFSS
+527 
-532 GIASSFAFG
+532 
-541 ISSGFAPGLDAPL
+541 L
-554 STGEE
+554 SAGEE

-566 TAGELQSRYG
+566 TAEELQSRYG

-582 QIAALLLAG
+582 QIAALLLSG

-629 FVHLD
+629 FVHLDSREGE

>member
-37 VVIQLCSIERSWVY
+37 VVIRLCSIERSWVY
-51 SGIGEAAAAIAV
+51 SGIGEAVAAIAV

-73 GRGNAAQRMIGV
+73 GRGDAAQRMIGV
-85 IGAGCACIGSVLIWV
+85 LGAGCACIGSVLIWV
-100 SHLDLSWYAALTVTG
+100 SHLDISWYAALTVVG

-122 LSLLGILWG
+122 LALLGILWG
-131 SRFSCCDE
+131 SRFSYCDE

-150 VISFVVYFVLLAA
+150 VISFVVYFVLLAV

-190 SVSTDGEAI
+190 NVSADGEAA
-199 GTLAHAGLRR
+199 GKLAHTGMRR
-209 QLSHLG
+209 QFSHLG

-260 AFLTCMRRTRFL
+260 AFLTCMRQTRFL

-310 IAMFGVQMCVWVVAP
+310 IAMFGVQMCVWVVSP

-340 GLFAAEGLG
+340 GLFVAEGLG

-405 EFAMPLPSAACMT
+405 EFAMSIPRSTCSACV
-418 CASPCSGA
+418 SPCSDAGA
-426 VDGAGAGVSVAGA
+426 AGNGVARGVAGGGASGASVNAIADGVLAVGGPSAMGGVAIGANASGAGAN
-439 GVGAADVAS
+439 AS
-448 ARVAEGGAGASAS
+448 
-461 VAGAGVGVAGVSAM
+461 
-475 GVGATGIADGAE
+475 
-487 GDVSMTSGSV
+487 
-497 GAGARGGVASGA
+497 GGVAAGA
-509 NVTGAGVEYVVA
+509 NAAGSGVEYGVAASDGAPFGFA
-521 SSGAVP
+521 SSSAPGSA
-527 FAFSS
+527 
-532 GIASSFAFG
+532 
-541 ISSGFAPGLDAPL
+541 SGFAAGAASGSGAAVPL
-554 STGEE
+554 SAGEE

-566 TAGELQSRYG
+566 TAEELRSRYG

-582 QIAALLLAG
+582 QIAALLLSG

>member
-37 VVIQLCSIERSWVY
+37 VVIRLCSIERSWVY
-51 SGIGEAAAAIAV
+51 SGIGEAIAAIAV
-63 IIVYALLREK
+63 IVAYALLR
-73 GRGNAAQRMIGV
+73 GRRRGEAAQHMIGAL
-85 IGAGCACIGSVLIWV
+85 GAGCACIGSVLVWV
-100 SHLDLSWYAALTVTG
+100 SHLDISWYAALTVAG

-131 SRFSCCDE
+131 SRFSYCDE

-150 VISFVVYFVLLAA
+150 VISFVVYFALLAV

-176 VVSTWIVFRPRCGR
+176 VVSAWIVFRPRCGR
-190 SVSTDGEAI
+190 SVSADGEAV
-199 GTLAHAGLRR
+199 GALAHVGLRK
-209 QLSHLG
+209 QFSHLV

-251 SIAAVLAIV
+251 SIAAVLAIA
-260 AFLTCMRRTRFL
+260 AFLTCMRQTRFL
-272 NFTFLYRWSVPLMI
+272 NCAFLYRWSVPLMI

-303 VAYAVNF
+303 AAYAVNF
-310 IAMFGVQMCVWVVAP
+310 IAMFGVQMCAWVVAP
-325 KYVRR
+325 KYARR
-330 IGVSSFVLFG
+330 IGVSPFVLFG

-349 IALALTLS
+349 IFLALTLS

-362 AGAPALANLTL
+362 VGAPALANLTL

-405 EFAMPLPSAACMT
+405 EFAMSIPRLACSACV
-418 CASPCSGA
+418 SPCPDAGSVVECGVAASGGMPFGFA
-426 VDGAGAGVSVAGA
+426 SSSAPGSVA
-439 GVGAADVAS
+439 
-448 ARVAEGGAGASAS
+448 R
-461 VAGAGVGVAGVSAM
+461 
-475 GVGATGIADGAE
+475 
-487 GDVSMTSGSV
+487 SGS
-497 GAGARGGVASGA
+497 
-509 NVTGAGVEYVVA
+509 
-521 SSGAVP
+521 AVP
-527 FAFSS
+527 
-532 GIASSFAFG
+532 
-541 ISSGFAPGLDAPL
+541 L
-554 STGEE
+554 SAGEE

-566 TAGELQSRYG
+566 TAEELQLRYG

-582 QIAALLLAG
+582 QIAALLLSG

-629 FVHLD
+629 FVHLDSREGE

>member
-63 IIVYALLREK
+63 IIAYALLREK
-73 GRGNAAQRMIGV
+73 GRGDSAQRMIGV

-131 SRFSCCDE
+131 SRFSYCDE

-150 VISFVVYFVLLAA
+150 VISFVVYFVLLAV

-190 SVSTDGEAI
+190 SVSADGEAI
-199 GTLAHAGLRR
+199 GALAHAGLRR

-291 LLIDLGIPEQHS
+291 LLIDLGLPEQHS

-310 IAMFGVQMCVWVVAP
+310 IAMFGVQMCVWVVAT

-330 IGVSSFVLFG
+330 IGVSPFILFG

-373 IATGAVALVAMLV
+373 IATGAVALIAMLV

-405 EFAMPLPSAACMT
+405 EFAMSPQRSA
-418 CASPCSGA
+418 CSGCA
-426 VDGAGAGVSVAGA
+426 GTCPDASIVGGVAAGAN
-439 GVGAADVAS
+439 AAFAS
-448 ARVAEGGAGASAS
+448 AAEGGAPAAAS
-461 VAGAGVGVAGVSAM
+461 VMDAAGDA
-475 GVGATGIADGAE
+475 ADGF
-487 GDVSMTSGSV
+487 GPDSSV
-497 GAGARGGVASGA
+497 
-509 NVTGAGVEYVVA
+509 
-521 SSGAVP
+521 
-527 FAFSS
+527 
-532 GIASSFAFG
+532 
-541 ISSGFAPGLDAPL
+541 PL
-554 STGEE
+554 SAGEE

-566 TAGELQSRYG
+566 TAEELQSRYG

-582 QIAALLLAG
+582 QIAALLLSG

-629 FVHLD
+629 FVHLDSREDE

>member
-1 MAFSLKALPLQL
+1 M
-13 RRSVGLGCYL
+13 
-23 AWVYCSLFSCGLVP
+23 
-37 VVIQLCSIERSWVY
+37 
-51 SGIGEAAAAIAV
+51 
-63 IIVYALLREK
+63 
-73 GRGNAAQRMIGV
+73 
-85 IGAGCACIGSVLIWV
+85 
-100 SHLDLSWYAALTVTG
+100 
-115 GLCCGAG
+115 
-122 LSLLGILWG
+122 
-131 SRFSCCDE
+131 
-139 EHIESTVPLSF
+139 
-150 VISFVVYFVLLAA
+150 
-163 KGPLFMVVDAVLP
+163 
-176 VVSTWIVFRPRCGR
+176 
-190 SVSTDGEAI
+190 
-199 GTLAHAGLRR
+199 
-209 QLSHLG
+209 
-215 SLFVLYFLIWF
+215 LYFLIWF

-291 LLIDLGIPEQHS
+291 LLIDLGLPEQHS

-310 IAMFGVQMCVWVVAP
+310 IAMFGVQMCVWVVAT

-330 IGVSSFVLFG
+330 IGVSPFILFG

-349 IALALTLS
+349 ISLALTLS

-373 IATGAVALVAMLV
+373 IATGAVALIAMLV

-405 EFAMPLPSAACMT
+405 EFAMPLQRSGCLGCAGTCPDAGAVGGVEPGANAAFASAAE
-418 CASPCSGA
+418 
-426 VDGAGAGVSVAGA
+426 DGAHAAASGMDAAGD
-439 GVGAADVAS
+439 AADGFEPDS
-448 ARVAEGGAGASAS
+448 
-461 VAGAGVGVAGVSAM
+461 
-475 GVGATGIADGAE
+475 
-487 GDVSMTSGSV
+487 
-497 GAGARGGVASGA
+497 
-509 NVTGAGVEYVVA
+509 
-521 SSGAVP
+521 AVP
-527 FAFSS
+527 
-532 GIASSFAFG
+532 
-541 ISSGFAPGLDAPL
+541 L
-554 STGEE
+554 SAGEE

-566 TAGELQSRYG
+566 TAEELQSRYG

-582 QIAALLLAG
+582 QIAALLLSG

>member
-1 MAFSLKALPLQL
+1 MKGQEEIGMAFSLKALPLQL

-100 SHLDLSWYAALTVTG
+100 SHLDLSWYAALTVVG

-122 LSLLGILWG
+122 LALLGILWG
-131 SRFSCCDE
+131 SRFSYCDE

-199 GTLAHAGLRR
+199 GALAHAGLRK
-209 QLSHLG
+209 QFSHLG

-226 QIALFRVASSPMTY
+226 QFALFRVASSPMAN

-260 AFLTCMRRTRFL
+260 AFLTCMRQTRFL

-310 IAMFGVQMCVWVVAP
+310 IAMFGVQMCVWVVSP

-330 IGVSSFVLFG
+330 IGVSSFLPFG

-349 IALALTLS
+349 IFLALTLS

-373 IATGAVALVAMLV
+373 IATGAVALIAMLV

-405 EFAMPLPSAACMT
+405 EFAMSLPRSACSG
-418 CASPCSGA
+418 CASLCPDAGA
-426 VDGAGAGVSVAGA
+426 VGGVEPGAN
-439 GVGAADVAS
+439 AAFAS
-448 ARVAEGGAGASAS
+448 AAEGGAHAAASGMDA
-461 VAGAGVGVAGVSAM
+461 AGDA
-475 GVGATGIADGAE
+475 ADGFE
-487 GDVSMTSGSV
+487 PDSSVS
-497 GAGARGGVASGA
+497 
-509 NVTGAGVEYVVA
+509 
-521 SSGAVP
+521 
-527 FAFSS
+527 
-532 GIASSFAFG
+532 
-541 ISSGFAPGLDAPL
+541 L
-554 STGEE
+554 SAGEE

-566 TAGELQSRYG
+566 TAEELQSRYG

-582 QIAALLLAG
+582 QIAALLLSG

-629 FVHLD
+629 FVHLDSREGE

>member
-1 MAFSLKALPLQL
+1 MKGQEEIGMAFSLKALPLQL

-73 GRGNAAQRMIGV
+73 GRGDSAQRMIGV

-131 SRFSCCDE
+131 SRFSYCDE

-150 VISFVVYFVLLAA
+150 VISFVVYFVLLAV

-199 GTLAHAGLRR
+199 GALAHAGLRR

-260 AFLTCMRRTRFL
+260 AFLTCMRQTRFL

-330 IGVSSFVLFG
+330 IGVSPFILFG

-405 EFAMPLPSAACMT
+405 EFAM
-418 CASPCSGA
+418 SPQRLACSGCVGTCPDA
-426 VDGAGAGVSVAGA
+426 SIVGGVA
-439 GVGAADVAS
+439 VGANAAFAS
-448 ARVAEGGAGASAS
+448 AAEGGAPAAASDMDAAGGA
-461 VAGAGVGVAGVSAM
+461 
-475 GVGATGIADGAE
+475 ADGFE
-487 GDVSMTSGSV
+487 PDS
-497 GAGARGGVASGA
+497 
-509 NVTGAGVEYVVA
+509 
-521 SSGAVP
+521 AVP
-527 FAFSS
+527 
-532 GIASSFAFG
+532 
-541 ISSGFAPGLDAPL
+541 L
-554 STGEE
+554 SAGEE

-566 TAGELQSRYG
+566 TAEELQSRYG

-582 QIAALLLAG
+582 QIAALLLSG

>member
-1 MAFSLKALPLQL
+1 MKGQEEIGMAFSLKALPLQL

-150 VISFVVYFVLLAA
+150 VISFVVYFVLLAV

-190 SVSTDGEAI
+190 SVSADGEAI
-199 GTLAHAGLRR
+199 GALAHAGLRR

-286 IGCGL
+286 IGCGI
-291 LLIDLGIPEQHS
+291 LLIDLGLPEQHS

-310 IAMFGVQMCVWVVAP
+310 IAMFGVQMCVWVVAT

-330 IGVSSFVLFG
+330 IGVSPFILFG

-362 AGAPALANLTL
+362 AGSPVLANLTL
-373 IATGAVALVAMLV
+373 IATGAVALIAMLV

-405 EFAMPLPSAACMT
+405 EFAMSPQRSACSVCAGT
-418 CASPCSGA
+418 CPDASIVGGVA
-426 VDGAGAGVSVAGA
+426 AGAN
-439 GVGAADVAS
+439 AAFAS
-448 ARVAEGGAGASAS
+448 AAEGGAPAAASS
-461 VAGAGVGVAGVSAM
+461 MGVAGDA
-475 GVGATGIADGAE
+475 ADGFE
-487 GDVSMTSGSV
+487 PDS
-497 GAGARGGVASGA
+497 
-509 NVTGAGVEYVVA
+509 
-521 SSGAVP
+521 AVP
-527 FAFSS
+527 
-532 GIASSFAFG
+532 
-541 ISSGFAPGLDAPL
+541 L
-554 STGEE
+554 SAGEE

-566 TAGELQSRYG
+566 TAEELQSRYG

-582 QIAALLLAG
+582 QIAALLLSG

-629 FVHLD
+629 FVHIDSREGE

>member
-73 GRGNAAQRMIGV
+73 GRGDSAQRMIGV

-100 SHLDLSWYAALTVTG
+100 SHLDFSWYAALTVTG

-131 SRFSCCDE
+131 SRFSYCDE

-150 VISFVVYFVLLAA
+150 VISFVVYFVLLAV

-190 SVSTDGEAI
+190 SVSADGEAI
-199 GTLAHAGLRR
+199 GALAHAGLRR

-226 QIALFRVASSPMTY
+226 QFALFRVASSPIGN

-291 LLIDLGIPEQHS
+291 LLIDLGLPEQHS

-310 IAMFGVQMCVWVVAP
+310 IAMFGVQMCVWVVAT

-330 IGVSSFVLFG
+330 IGVSPFILFG

-405 EFAMPLPSAACMT
+405 EFAMPLQRSG
-418 CASPCSGA
+418 CSGCA
-426 VDGAGAGVSVAGA
+426 GTCPDAGAAGGVEPGA
-439 GVGAADVAS
+439 NAAS
-448 ARVAEGGAGASAS
+448 ASAAEGGAPAVAS
-461 VAGAGVGVAGVSAM
+461 GVGVAG
-475 GVGATGIADGAE
+475 GAADGFE
-487 GDVSMTSGSV
+487 PDS
-497 GAGARGGVASGA
+497 
-509 NVTGAGVEYVVA
+509 
-521 SSGAVP
+521 AVP
-527 FAFSS
+527 
-532 GIASSFAFG
+532 
-541 ISSGFAPGLDAPL
+541 L
-554 STGEE
+554 SAGEE

-566 TAGELQSRYG
+566 TAEELQSRYG

-582 QIAALLLAG
+582 QIAALLLSG

-629 FVHLD
+629 FVHLDSREDE